1 MLNNEN
7 LILLIDDFQSNAN
20 SKSFNQIFE
29 TFQTLVRNL
38 AYRYGKNCPIL
49 FDEIISALN
58 EKIWWIVEN
67 FDKNKTQEVEKHF
80 KLHLSR
86 EAIDTKRE
94 RNGTYARRRIPLD
107 HTAEENAAT
116 FDSSESIQVEE
127 YVISKITG
135 EIKTDQD
142 KRQLIEALTKNSDA
156 LTTAIVKE
164 HLSSEQPSARQI
176 GRKLGVHHYTVTREI
191 RKLSKN
197 YDVSLH
203 GELNAFL
210 AV

>member
-1 MLNNEN
+1 MTNEN
-7 LILLIDDFQSNAN
+7 LIDLIDEFQTNRDSNAFN
-20 SKSFNQIFE
+20 KVFESFQL
-29 TFQTLVRNL
+29 LVRNL
-38 AYRYGKNCPIL
+38 AKKYGRNCSIL
-49 FDEIISALN
+49 FDEITSELN
-58 EKIWWIVEN
+58 ERIWRTAET
-67 FDKNKTQEVEKHF
+67 FDKSKTQDVIAHF
-80 KLHLSR
+80 KIHLTR
-86 EAIDTKRE
+86 AAIDVTRKK
-94 RNGTYARRRIPLD
+94 NGTYVKKRIPLD
-107 HTAEENAAT
+107 TAAEENAAT
-116 FDSSESIQVEE
+116 FESDEAIRIEE

-197 YDVSLH
+197 YDASQH

>member
-7 LILLIDDFQSNAN
+7 LILLIDDFQTNAN
-20 SKSFNQIFE
+20 PNSFNQIFE
-29 TFQTLVRNL
+29 TFQMLVKNL
-38 AYRYGKNCPIL
+38 AKRYGRNCPIL

-67 FDKNKTQEVEKHF
+67 FDKSKTREVEKHF

-86 EAIDTKRE
+86 EAIDTTRE
-94 RNGTYARRRIPLD
+94 RNGTYAKRRIPLD

-116 FDSSESIQVEE
+116 FESSEIVEIE
-127 YVISKITG
+127 EHVISKITG

-142 KRQLIEALTKNSDA
+142 KRQLIKALTKNSDA

-197 YDVSLH
+197 YDASQY